1 MYFDYWVDFV
11 FVSLDVMW
19 GDFVFVFL
27 TVFYLFFFAFFFF
40 FFFFYE
46 STVHV
51 IQTLLRS
58 N

>member
-11 FVSLDVMW
+11 FVSLHVMW
-19 GDFVFVFL
+19 ADFVFVFL
-27 TVFYLFFFAFFFF
+27 TVLDLICLFF
-40 FFFFYE
+40 FFFFYD
-46 STVHV
+46 STVHG